1 MKQFYKLFFI
11 DRSSTTYLKNA
22 TLAVVLFLI
31 CQFSA
36 NAQVS
41 SYIFTQSNG
50 TYTPIVG
57 TVLGVA
63 TGNTA
68 ATNLD
73 SNVYPV
79 TLPFNFSLN
88 GILQSSINVS
98 SNGFITFGTTAP
110 ATSNTTPLSN
120 ATTYDGAVS
129 AFGKDLS
136 SFFNVGGKS
145 GSISWETTGTAP
157 NREVVIQWDNF
168 RTNSSTAITSVY
180 AFSFQIR
187 LQETTNI
194 IKIVYNSGSFLVGST
209 AVSSTAQIG
218 LRGNS
223 NADFNT
229 RLNSTS
235 LEFFNS
241 TAGTANNSSQAYNT
255 SNTVPGMPN
264 AGLTYI
270 WTPPICFSP
279 SGISVNTSSS
289 NSASLSWTGSVSAPG
304 GYDIYYSTDSTPPI
318 SSTAPMVLNSSGT
331 TAVINS
337 LSPAITYY
345 VWVRSN
351 CGAGNVSD
359 WTMKPF
365 IFRTLCEP
373 VTILSTTGSIACL
386 GQPAT
391 LSATATAGANIIWY
405 DASGNLVG
413 TGNSFTTP
421 SLAST
426 TTYYAATSSGAV
438 SSLITTGKNTYTP
451 NPTSGSGTTEFGLV
465 FDVLSPFT
473 LKEVTIFPT
482 STTGASGTVTIDVVD
497 REGTVVHSKIVN
509 VVASPTASP
518 VAQAVTLDFPLV
530 VGTGYKLRHSARS
543 TGIAGLLFD
552 PSANAPSGNYGY
564 PYVTTNVLSIS
575 TSSLT
580 ATNVPR
586 NDLYYYFYNWKIGPG
601 CESPRVAVVA
611 TVDSNCLSTSET
623 DKKDAIKIYPNPFS
637 DVVNIDKPELVK
649 TIWVS
654 DISGKLVRKINQPE
668 SVIRLNDFSA
678 GMYILQLDMKDGSK
692 QSIKIIKK

>member
-1 MKQFYKLFFI
+1 MKQFYKFYI
-11 DRSSTTYLKNA
+11 SRNTTNYLEK
-22 TLAVVLFLI
+22 TMLIVVFFLI
-31 CQFSA
+31 FQFNA

-41 SYIFTQSNG
+41 SYTFTQSNG
-50 TYTPIVG
+50 TYTSITG
-57 TVLGVA
+57 TVLGAA

-79 TLPFNFSLN
+79 TLPFGFNLS
-88 GILQSSINVS
+88 GVPQSSINVS
-98 SNGFITFGTTAP
+98 SNGFITFGATAP

-120 ATTYDGAVS
+120 AASYDGAVS

-136 SFFNVGGKS
+136 SFSNVGGKS
-145 GSISWETTGTAP
+145 GSISWETVGVAP

-168 RTNSSTAITSVY
+168 RTNSSTSITSVFS
-180 AFSFQIR
+180 FSFQIR

-194 IKIVYNSGSFLVGST
+194 IRVVYNSGSFLVGST

-218 LRGNS
+218 LRGNL
-223 NADFNT
+223 NTDFNT

-241 TAGTANNSSQAYNT
+241 TAGTANSSSQSYNT
-255 SNTVPGMPN
+255 SNSVPGMPN

-270 WTPPICFSP
+270 WTPPTCFPP
-279 SGISVNTSSS
+279 SGVTLNNSSS
-289 NSASLSWTGSVSAPG
+289 NSASLSWAASVSTPA
-304 GYDIYYSTDSTPPI
+304 GYDIYYNTDNTPPI
-318 SSTAPMVLNSSGT
+318 SSTAPMVVNSPGT
-331 TAVINS
+331 TATINS

-345 VWVRSN
+345 LWIRSN
-351 CGAGNVSD
+351 CGTGNVSE
-359 WTMKPF
+359 WIIKPF
-365 IFRTLCEP
+365 IFRTLCAP
-373 VTILSTTGSIACL
+373 VNILSTTGFTACPN
-386 GQPAT
+386 QPAT

-421 SLAST
+421 SLATT
-426 TTYYAATSSGAV
+426 TTYYAAASSGAV

-482 STTGASGTVTIDVVD
+482 SSTSASGTVTIDVVD
-497 REGTVVHSKIVN
+497 REGTLVHSKIVN
-509 VVASPTASP
+509 VAASPTASP
-518 VAQAVTLDFPLV
+518 VAQVVTLDFPLV
-530 VGTGYKLRHSARS
+530 VGTGYKIRHSARS
-543 TGIAGLLFD
+543 AGIAGLLFD
-552 PSANAPSGNYGY
+552 PSANAPSSNYGY
-564 PYVTTNVLSIS
+564 PYVTTNVLSIN

-623 DKKDAIKIYPNPFS
+623 DKKDAVKVHPNPFS
-637 DVVNIDKPELVK
+637 DVVNINKPELVK
-649 TIWVS
+649 TIRVS
-654 DISGKLVRKINQPE
+654 DVSGKLLRTINQPE
-668 SVIRLNDFSA
+668 SAVKLNEFSA